1 MSKHRENALVFLGI
15 AVCAGFLLSVPAV
28 AGSGQGLMALESG
41 ELLPFSIDDISA
53 AENESESSGVSIP
66 PDEGNAPD
74 VGNVSDATPVI
85 QNEENASDALPVLPD
100 DGVTPDVGNVS
111 DVAPVLPDDGV
122 TPDVGNVSDAAPV
135 LPDEGNASGTV
146 PNPTEPTVPEAEPVV
161 PADPIPAVDASPDGT
176 GSYDD
181 ERLIGLISTASIRL
195 MRLSMEHAYALYQ
208 QDADAAAVAADEL
221 HAFSVRLLREVQ
233 PLQVSPERQP
243 VKDEFVRSLEAYSA
257 ASETLLGPMDTGGD
271 AVPAAF
277 RDLATASE
285 GLETVNRQAGEVQQA
300 STRVSTM
307 SAAVTGPVQVAPP
320 EKVLP
325 LLDRYTYDDPS
336 GENMVS
342 LLAESTRTATEYQEV
357 PINASTPKVEAGE
370 GRMFLLVAV
379 KSTNLGHKGD
389 SDLYTIETP
398 GRDAFVLECQ
408 GTTFAP
414 METPPFTTLG
424 ESFDRKTLERYE
436 SLKGYLYFDVPA
448 TLDASG
454 ATLRADLGDAGM
466 PAWELGKEL
475 GEESGDAV

>member
-1 MSKHRENALVFLGI
+1 MRMSKHRETALILLGI
-15 AVCAGFLLSVPAV
+15 AVCAGFLLTAPAV

-41 ELLPFSIDDISA
+41 ELLSFSLDELSA
-53 AENESESSGVSIP
+53 AENESEPSGVSIP
-66 PDEGNAPD
+66 PDEVNASEAFP
-74 VGNVSDATPVI
+74 VLPNESVTP
-85 QNEENASDALPVLPD
+85 NTAPLPPEAENASDVF
-100 DGVTPDVGNVS
+100 
-111 DVAPVLPDDGV
+111 
-122 TPDVGNVSDAAPV
+122 PV
-135 LPDEGNASGTV
+135 LPDEGNTSDAVPVFPDEENASGEV
-146 PNPTEPTVPEAEPVV
+146 PVPTGPGVPDSKQVV
-161 PADPIPAVDASPDGT
+161 PGGPIPAVDAPQYGTDG
-176 GSYDD
+176 YDD

-195 MRLSMEHAYALYQ
+195 MKLSMEHAYALYQ

-257 ASETLLGPMDTGGD
+257 ASETLLHPTDADGD

-285 GLETVNRQAGEVQQA
+285 GLETVNRQAGEAQPA
-300 STRVSTM
+300 PGTRM
-307 SAAVTGPVQVAPP
+307 SAISAGTPAASAATGPVLVAPP

-357 PINASTPKVEAGE
+357 PVNASTPKVEAGE

-379 KSTNLGHKGD
+379 KSTNLGHRGD

-414 METPPFTTLG
+414 MEVPPFTTLG

-448 TLDASG
+448 TLDVSG

-466 PAWELGKEL
+466 PAWELGKKL

>member
-1 MSKHRENALVFLGI
+1 MRMSKHRETALILLGI
-15 AVCAGFLLSVPAV
+15 AVCAGFLLTAPAV

-41 ELLPFSIDDISA
+41 ELLSFSLDELSA
-53 AENESESSGVSIP
+53 AENESEPSGVSIP
-66 PDEGNAPD
+66 PDEVNAS
-74 VGNVSDATPVI
+74 VAFPVLP
-85 QNEENASDALPVLPD
+85 NESVAPNTAPLPPEAENASDVF
-100 DGVTPDVGNVS
+100 
-111 DVAPVLPDDGV
+111 
-122 TPDVGNVSDAAPV
+122 PV
-135 LPDEGNASGTV
+135 LPDEGNTSDAVPVFPDEENASGEV
-146 PNPTEPTVPEAEPVV
+146 PVPTGPGVPDSKQVV
-161 PADPIPAVDASPDGT
+161 PGGPIPAVDAPQYGTDG
-176 GSYDD
+176 YDD

-195 MRLSMEHAYALYQ
+195 MKLSMEHAYALYQ

-233 PLQVSPERQP
+233 PLQVSPERQS

-257 ASETLLGPMDTGGD
+257 ASETLLHPTDADGD
-271 AVPAAF
+271 VVPAAF

-285 GLETVNRQAGEVQQA
+285 GLETVNRQAGEAQPA
-300 STRVSTM
+300 PGTRM
-307 SAAVTGPVQVAPP
+307 SAISAGTPAASAATGPVLVAPP

-379 KSTNLGHKGD
+379 KSTNLGHRGD

-414 METPPFTTLG
+414 MEVPPFTTLG

-448 TLDASG
+448 TLDVSG

-466 PAWELGKEL
+466 PAWELGKKL
-475 GEESGDAV
+475 GEESGDAI

>member
-1 MSKHRENALVFLGI
+1 MSKHRETALILLGI
-15 AVCAGFLLSVPAV
+15 AVCAGFLLTAPAV

-41 ELLPFSIDDISA
+41 ELLSFSLDELSA
-53 AENESESSGVSIP
+53 AENESEPSGVSIP
-66 PDEGNAPD
+66 PDEVNASEAFP
-74 VGNVSDATPVI
+74 VLPNESVTP
-85 QNEENASDALPVLPD
+85 NTAPLPPEAENASDVF
-100 DGVTPDVGNVS
+100 
-111 DVAPVLPDDGV
+111 
-122 TPDVGNVSDAAPV
+122 PV
-135 LPDEGNASGTV
+135 LPDEGNTSDAVPVFPDEENASGEV
-146 PNPTEPTVPEAEPVV
+146 PVPTGPGVPDSKQVV
-161 PADPIPAVDASPDGT
+161 PGGPIPAVDAPQYGTDG
-176 GSYDD
+176 YDD

-195 MRLSMEHAYALYQ
+195 MKLSMEHAYALYQ

-257 ASETLLGPMDTGGD
+257 ASETLLHPTDADGD

-285 GLETVNRQAGEVQQA
+285 GLETVNRQAGEAQPA
-300 STRVSTM
+300 PGTRM
-307 SAAVTGPVQVAPP
+307 SAISAGTPAASAATGPVLVAPP

-357 PINASTPKVEAGE
+357 PVNASTPKVEAGE

-379 KSTNLGHKGD
+379 KSTNLGHRGD

-414 METPPFTTLG
+414 MEVPPFTTLG

-448 TLDASG
+448 TLDVSG

-466 PAWELGKEL
+466 PAWELGKKL

>member
-1 MSKHRENALVFLGI
+1 MRMSKHRETALILLGI
-15 AVCAGFLLSVPAV
+15 AVCAEFLLTAPAV

-41 ELLPFSIDDISA
+41 ELLSFSLDELSA
-53 AENESESSGVSIP
+53 AENESEPSGVSTP
-66 PDEGNAPD
+66 PGEVNASEAFP
-74 VGNVSDATPVI
+74 VLPNESVTP
-85 QNEENASDALPVLPD
+85 NTAPLPPEAENASDVF
-100 DGVTPDVGNVS
+100 
-111 DVAPVLPDDGV
+111 
-122 TPDVGNVSDAAPV
+122 PV
-135 LPDEGNASGTV
+135 LPDEGNTSDAVPVFPDEENASGEV
-146 PNPTEPTVPEAEPVV
+146 PVPTGPGVPDSKQVV
-161 PADPIPAVDASPDGT
+161 PGGPIPAVDAPQYGTDG
-176 GSYDD
+176 YDD

-195 MRLSMEHAYALYQ
+195 MKLSMEHAYALYQ

-257 ASETLLGPMDTGGD
+257 ASETLLHPTDADGD

-285 GLETVNRQAGEVQQA
+285 GLETVNRQAGEAQPA
-300 STRVSTM
+300 PGTRM
-307 SAAVTGPVQVAPP
+307 SAISAGTPAASAATGPVLVAPP

-379 KSTNLGHKGD
+379 KSTNLGHRGD

-414 METPPFTTLG
+414 MEVPPFTTLG

-448 TLDASG
+448 TLDVSG

-466 PAWELGKEL
+466 PAWELGKKL